1 MFQLTPRDYNLN
13 NIHTAYGLH
22 EFVCYTV
29 FQFQMETLAWE
40 GYKKKDC
47 MVQYSLV
54 HGLEGSSKVF
64 GIKPTRGVESVGS
77 MKT

>member
-1 MFQLTPRDYNLN
+1 MGRNNL
-13 NIHTAYGLH
+13 
-22 EFVCYTV
+22 FVIWHFNFKWESYTK
-29 FQFQMETLAWE
+29 T
-40 GYKKKDC
+40 DC
-47 MVQYSLV
+47 TVQYSLV